1 MQWSISVFFLIT
13 CAFYAKEESSTHS
26 VKTIQTWSAQER
38 LSCLDT
44 WFVLEKDNCMC
55 GNTFDGIVS
64 CDEYTKE
71 VGVQECFCITRYHI
85 RNTTLAVLGQCMLN
99 CVNNTAISLAV
110 YIYHHVPRDLVSG
123 DNNNS
128 VCGYLHR
135 KGTLC
140 GQCEDGYYVAAY
152 SYTFE
157 CIRCHHQSQF
167 FPNWLWYML
176 VAYIPLTLFMIII
189 LVFRVSVVSP
199 KLYGAVAI
207 IQNIASP
214 LSIRV
219 MTQTAKH
226 EKIFY
231 KILQVWIT
239 LSSVW
244 NLDFF

>member
-110 YIYHHVPRDLVSG
+110 YIYHHVLVSG

-128 VCGYLHR
+128 
-135 KGTLC
+135 T
-140 GQCEDGYYVAAY
+140 
-152 SYTFE
+152 
-157 CIRCHHQSQF
+157 CIAREHC
-167 FPNWLWYML
+167 
-176 VAYIPLTLFMIII
+176 A
-189 LVFRVSVVSP
+189 VSVKMDTMWRHIPTSLSAFTVIISRNLSP
-199 KLYGAVAI
+199 TGCGTYSLPI
-207 IQNIASP
+207 S
-214 LSIRV
+214 R
-219 MTQTAKH
+219 
-226 EKIFY
+226 
-231 KILQVWIT
+231 
-239 LSSVW
+239 
-244 NLDFF
+244 